1 MDRGIKRKASEEALR
16 EPEVEQP
23 VIFKSPGLK
32 PDVRLRLFGIR
43 EFHVHASILKL
54 HSNYFRKFLDSPEKT
69 PAAPSALWKYDY
81 VSVVDEDGEWGLEVC
96 GQVC

>member
-1 MDRGIKRKASEEALR
+1 MDRGTKRKATEEALR
-16 EPEVEQP
+16 ESEGIQP
-23 VIFKSPGLK
+23 VIFKSSGVK

-43 EFHVHASILKL
+43 EFHVHSSILKL
-54 HSNYFRKFLDSPEKT
+54 HSNYFRKFLDSPDKT
-69 PAAPSALWKYDY
+69 PAAPSASWKYDY